1 MRMMITLRSHYYVKA
16 QLNAAIRT
24 DDFVVL
30 QSINRMNLI
39 VFQNDNNVGTLTLIV
54 G

>member
-1 MRMMITLRSHYYVKA
+1 MMITLRSHYHVKP
-16 QLNAAIRT
+16 QLNAAILT

-30 QSINRMNLI
+30 QRINSMSSI
-39 VFQNDNNVGTLTLIV
+39 VFQNDNNVGTLTHIV

>member
-1 MRMMITLRSHYYVKA
+1 MMIILHTHYHVKA
-16 QLNAAIRT
+16 QLNAAILT
-24 DDFVVL
+24 DDFVML
-30 QSINRMNLI
+30 QRINSMSSI

>member
-1 MRMMITLRSHYYVKA
+1 MVTLRSHYYVKA
-16 QLNAAIRT
+16 QLNAAILT

-30 QSINRMNLI
+30 QRINRMNSI